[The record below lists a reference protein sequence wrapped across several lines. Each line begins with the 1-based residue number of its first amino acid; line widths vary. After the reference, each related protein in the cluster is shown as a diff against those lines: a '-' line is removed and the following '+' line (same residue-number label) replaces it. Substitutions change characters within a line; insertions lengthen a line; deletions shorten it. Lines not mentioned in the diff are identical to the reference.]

1 MKGRNRS
8 PHSKPVLIAEGEFST
23 DEAIEAV
30 KRDDAGAVV
39 AFIGTVRDDG
49 IDELHLETYK
59 EAAGEGLLAIRE
71 EALARFGLLEAVVIH
86 RSGRLRI
93 GDEIVIVACSAA
105 HRGEAFDGCRYI
117 LEELKR
123 RAPIWKKEVG
133 PAGERWI
140 KGGESPAQPHPGEE
154 RPHEDGDDHKAG

>member
-1 MKGRNRS
+1 MRGRDRS
-8 PHSKPVLIAEGEFST
+8 PLSKPILIAEEEFST

-30 KRDDAGAVV
+30 KRDEAGAVV

-59 EAAGEGLLAIRE
+59 EAAEEELLAIRE
-71 EALARFGLLEAVVIH
+71 KALERFKLLEAVVIH

-105 HRGEAFDGCRYI
+105 HRKEAFDGCRYI

-133 PAGERWI
+133 PAGERWLCV
-140 KGGESPAQPHPGEE
+140 GENAAQVRPAER
-154 RPHEDGDDHKAG
+154 RPHERGDDLETG

>member
-1 MKGRNRS
+1 MTGEDPSPPGRNI
-8 PHSKPVLIAEGEFST
+8 LIAEGGFSM

-49 IDELHLETYK
+49 IESLHLETYK
-59 EAAGEGLLAIRE
+59 EAAEEELLAIRE

-86 RSGRLRI
+86 RSGHLHI

-105 HRGEAFDGCRYI
+105 HRKEAFDGCRYI

-133 PAGERWI
+133 PSGERWLEV
-140 KGGESPAQPHPGEE
+140 GGDPAG
-154 RPHEDGDDHKAG
+154 

>member
-1 MKGRNRS
+1 MTGEDPYPPRRQ
-8 PHSKPVLIAEGEFST
+8 VLIAEEGFSM

-49 IDELHLETYK
+49 IDSLHLETYK
-59 EAAGEGLLAIRE
+59 EAAEEELLAIRE

-105 HRGEAFDGCRYI
+105 HRREAFDGCRYI

-123 RAPIWKKEVG
+123 RASIWKKEVG
-133 PAGERWI
+133 PAGERWLEV
-140 KGGESPAQPHPGEE
+140 GGDPAQARPGEE
-154 RPHEDGDDHKAG
+154 RSHEERDGLEAG

>member
-1 MKGRNRS
+1 MKGHNPS
-8 PHSKPVLIAEGEFST
+8 PHSKPVLIAEGEFSM

-49 IDELHLETYK
+49 IDELHLETYR
-59 EAAGEGLLAIRE
+59 EAAEEELLAIRV

-86 RSGRLRI
+86 RTGRLRI

-105 HRGEAFDGCRYI
+105 HRKNAFDGCRYI

-123 RAPIWKKEVG
+123 RAPIWKKEVR
-133 PAGERWI
+133 PAGEGWLEV
-140 KGGESPAQPHPGEE
+140 GENPSQVRSGER
-154 RPHEDGDDHKAG
+154 RPHEGGDDLETG

>member
-1 MKGRNRS
+1 MIGEGPSPPGR
-8 PHSKPVLIAEGEFST
+8 KILIAEEGFSM

-49 IDELHLETYK
+49 IDSLHLETYK
-59 EAAGEGLLAIRE
+59 EAAEEELLAIRE
-71 EALARFGLLEAVVIH
+71 EALSRFGLLEAVVIH
-86 RSGRLRI
+86 RSGRLHI
-93 GDEIVIVACSAA
+93 GDEIVVVACSAA
-105 HRGEAFDGCRYI
+105 HRKEAFDGCRYI

-133 PAGERWI
+133 PSGERWLEV
-140 KGGESPAQPHPGEE
+140 GGNSTMARPEEE
-154 RPHEDGDDHKAG
+154 RSHEGRDDLEAG

>member
-1 MKGRNRS
+1 MTGEDPFPPRRQ
-8 PHSKPVLIAEGEFST
+8 VLIAEEEFST
-23 DEAIEAV
+23 DEAIKAV

-59 EAAGEGLLAIRE
+59 EAAEEELLAIRE
-71 EALARFGLLEAVVIH
+71 EALERFKLLEAVVIH

-105 HRGEAFDGCRYI
+105 HRKEAFDGCRYI

-133 PAGERWI
+133 PAGDRWLEV
-140 KGGESPAQPHPGEE
+140 GGNSTLARPEEE
-154 RPHEDGDDHKAG
+154 RSHEGRADLETG